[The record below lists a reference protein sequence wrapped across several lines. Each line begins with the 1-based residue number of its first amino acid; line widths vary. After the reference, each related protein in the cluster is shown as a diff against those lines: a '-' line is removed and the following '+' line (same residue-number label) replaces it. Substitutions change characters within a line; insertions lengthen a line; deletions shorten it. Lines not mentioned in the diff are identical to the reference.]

1 MSFSAVLK
9 AIFTYFHPVLM
20 WVLFAMCLYALY
32 LGLQVRKTRLA
43 QGDVRKQLVKGR
55 FNLRH
60 HQVGA
65 ILLSMMVLGSLGG
78 IGVTYV
84 NNGKLFVGPHLI
96 AGLSMTGLV
105 AIAASLSPFMQRGSQ
120 MARNVHIAVS
130 AVILGLFAW
139 EAVTGM
145 EIVQRIMNQS

>member
-1 MSFSAVLK
+1 MSASVVFK

-20 WVLFAMCLYALY
+20 WVLLALCLYALY
-32 LGLQVRKTRLA
+32 LGLQIRKTRA
-43 QGDVRKQLVKGR
+43 AKGEARKQLVKRR
-55 FNLRH
+55 FNIKH

-65 ILLSMMVLGSLGG
+65 VLLSLMVLGSIGG

-96 AGLSMTGLV
+96 AGLGITGLV
-105 AIAASLSPFMQRGSQ
+105 AIAASLAPFMQRGSQ
-120 MARNVHIAVS
+120 VARDLHFAVS
-130 AVILGLFAW
+130 VLILGLFGW

-145 EIVQRIMNQS
+145 EIVQKIMNQS

>member
-1 MSFSAVLK
+1 MSLSAVLK

-20 WVLFAMCLYALY
+20 WTVFALCVYALY
-32 LGLQVRKTRLA
+32 LGLKIRKTRA
-43 QGDVRKQLVKGR
+43 ATGEERQQLIKGR
-55 FNLRH
+55 FNIKH

-65 ILLSMMVLGSLGG
+65 ILLSLMVLGSIGG

-96 AGLSMTGLV
+96 AGLGMTGLV

-120 MARNVHIAVS
+120 MARNFHLAVS
-130 AVILGLFAW
+130 VIILGLFGW

-145 EIVQRIMNQS
+145 EIVQKIMNQS